1 MARIGKKKASKEKE
15 RSARVFSRDRVVVVV
30 RKSSSKRKSGQ
41 DNS

>member
-1 MARIGKKKASKEKE
+1 MARTGKKKASKEKE
-15 RSARVFSRDRVVVVV
+15 RSARVFSKEGVVVVV